1 MRGSTCEVKKY
12 DDLLSFHSLLPFYM
26 NQVII
31 IEAITVINDDLI
43 NSIGISFVNQN
54 ILFNVMILLD
64 VNYI

>member
-1 MRGSTCEVKKY
+1 
-12 DDLLSFHSLLPFYM
+12 M
-26 NQVII
+26 NQVVI

-43 NSIGISFVNQN
+43 NLIDISFANQN

>member
-1 MRGSTCEVKKY
+1 
-12 DDLLSFHSLLPFYM
+12 M
-26 NQVII
+26 NQVVI

-43 NSIGISFVNQN
+43 NLIGISFANQN